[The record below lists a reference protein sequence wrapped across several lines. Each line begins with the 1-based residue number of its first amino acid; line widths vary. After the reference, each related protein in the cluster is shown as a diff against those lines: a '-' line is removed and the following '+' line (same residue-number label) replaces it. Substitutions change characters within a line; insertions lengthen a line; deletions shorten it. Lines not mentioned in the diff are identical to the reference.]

1 MTARPRY
8 GVGAGADSLVLVS
21 VRDTDW
27 DGVRLHVVTGKGGT
41 GKTTVAA
48 ALALAL
54 ASNGKPVLLMEVE
67 GRQGIAQV
75 FDVPPLPFEERRV
88 AVAPANGERPG
99 GDVFALAVDPQ
110 SALIEYLEMFYNLR
124 QAGRAL
130 TKLGVLDFATTIAPG
145 LSDVLLTGKAAE
157 TVRRRSAGNPVY
169 GAVVMDA
176 PPTGRI
182 SRFLNVSSE
191 VSGLAKVG
199 PIRGH
204 ADTVQNVIRS
214 PLTAV
219 HFVTLLEEMPVQ
231 ETLDGI
237 AELREIGHGGIQP
250 GGIFVNMMRDAELAG
265 QEGTG
270 KATAGKA
277 TAGKATAGK
286 ATAGRATLGSK
297 TRDTHA
303 LEVALKAAGLGE
315 DSALA
320 ADLADELADEARTA
334 RSQRAQR
341 RLLDQAGQ
349 PCYELPLITDGID
362 LAALYRLAEAL
373 RDQGAA

>member
-1 MTARPRY
+1 M
-8 GVGAGADSLVLVS
+8 S

-67 GRQGIAQV
+67 GRQGIAQL
-75 FDVPPLPFEERRV
+75 FDVPPLPYEERRV
-88 AVAPANGERPG
+88 AVAPADDGRPG

-157 TVRRRSAGNPVY
+157 AVRRKSGGSPVY

-182 SRFLNVSSE
+182 SRFLNVTSE

-204 ADTVQNVIRS
+204 ADTVQSVIRS
-214 PLTAV
+214 PQTVV

-237 AELREIGHGGIQP
+237 AELSDVGRGGIAA
-250 GGIFVNMMRDAELAG
+250 GGIMVNMMRSLWPPEHRRASGAKPGRRSVRSASGGE
-265 QEGTG
+265 ERTPGT
-270 KATAGKA
+270 AH
-277 TAGKATAGK
+277 
-286 ATAGRATLGSK
+286 
-297 TRDTHA
+297 DTQV

-315 DSALA
+315 DHQLA
-320 ADLADELADEARTA
+320 ADLAAELAAEARA
-334 RSQRAQR
+334 AAMQRAQR
-341 RLLDQAGQ
+341 RRLDAAGQ
-349 PCYELPLITDGID
+349 PCYELPFISDGID
-362 LAALYRLAEAL
+362 LAALYRLAATL
-373 RDQGAA
+373 REQGAA

>member
-1 MTARPRY
+1 LAPHGSPQRRHGTVPA
-8 GVGAGADSLVLVS
+8 AGADSLNHVS

-54 ASNGKPVLLMEVE
+54 ASNGRPVLLMEVE

-75 FDVPPLPFEERRV
+75 FDVPPLPYEERRV
-88 AVAPANGERPG
+88 AVAPADDGRPG

-124 QAGRAL
+124 QAGKAL
-130 TKLGVLDFATTIAPG
+130 TKLGVVDFATTIAPG

-157 TVRRRSAGNPVY
+157 ATRRKSSGRFVY

-182 SRFLNVSSE
+182 SRFLNISSE

-204 ADTVQNVIRS
+204 ADTVQSVIRS
-214 PLTAV
+214 PQTAV

-237 AELREIGHGGIQP
+237 AELRDVGHGGIQP
-250 GGIFVNMMRDAELAG
+250 GGIVVNMMRDAELTGRQGAG
-265 QEGTG
+265 
-270 KATAGKA
+270 AAGKIS
-277 TAGKATAGK
+277 
-286 ATAGRATLGSK
+286 LGSK

-303 LEVALKAAGLGE
+303 LELALKAAGLGD
-315 DSALA
+315 DSELA

-341 RLLDQAGQ
+341 RQLDEAGQ
-349 PCYELPLITDGID
+349 PCYDLPLIKDGID
-362 LAALYRLAEAL
+362 LAALYRLAQAL
-373 RDQGAA
+373 REQGAA

>member
-1 MTARPRY
+1 M
-8 GVGAGADSLVLVS
+8 VVS

-54 ASNGKPVLLMEVE
+54 ACDGRRVLLMEVE
-67 GRQGIAQV
+67 GRQGIAQL
-75 FDVPPLPFEERRV
+75 FDVPPLPYEERRV
-88 AVAPANGERPG
+88 AVAPAQDGRPG

-110 SALIEYLEMFYNLR
+110 SAMIDYLEMFYNLR

-157 TVRRRSAGNPVY
+157 AVRRKSGGSPVY

-182 SRFLNVSSE
+182 GRFLNVTSE

-214 PLTAV
+214 PQTVV

-237 AELREIGHGGIQP
+237 AELREISGGEIRP
-250 GGIFVNMMRDAELAG
+250 GGIFVNMTRPGAAELADRG
-265 QEGTG
+265 DGDRQ
-270 KATAGKA
+270 A
-277 TAGKATAGK
+277 
-286 ATAGRATLGSK
+286 
-297 TRDTHA
+297 DA
-303 LEVALKAAGLGE
+303 LSVALKAAGLG
-315 DSALA
+315 DDPDLA
-320 ADLADELADEARTA
+320 ADLAAELADEERTA
-334 RSQRAQR
+334 RAQQAQR
-341 RLLDQAGQ
+341 RLLDAPGQ
-349 PCYELPLITDGID
+349 PCYELPLISDGID
-362 LAALYRLAEAL
+362 LAALYRLAAEL
-373 RDQGAA
+373 RGQGAA

>member
-1 MTARPRY
+1 MR
-8 GVGAGADSLVLVS
+8 VS

-54 ASNGKPVLLMEVE
+54 ASSGKPVLLMEVE
-67 GRQGIAQV
+67 GRQGIAQL
-75 FDVPPLPFEERRV
+75 FDVPPLPYEERRV
-88 AVAPANGERPG
+88 AVSPADRERPG

-110 SALIEYLEMFYNLR
+110 SALIEYLEMFYNLK

-130 TKLGVLDFATTIAPG
+130 TRLGVVDFATTIAPG

-157 TVRRRSAGNPVY
+157 AVRRKSGGSSVY

-182 SRFLNVSSE
+182 SRFLNVTSE

-237 AELREIGHGGIQP
+237 AELRETGNGGMQA
-250 GGIFVNMMRDAELAG
+250 GGIFVNMMRETELAG
-265 QEGTG
+265 H
-270 KATAGKA
+270 KPHA
-277 TAGKATAGK
+277 
-286 ATAGRATLGSK
+286 RATLGSK
-297 TRDTHA
+297 TRDADA
-303 LEVALKAAGLGE
+303 LGIALKAAGLGE
-315 DSALA
+315 DGALA

-334 RSQRAQR
+334 RAQRAQR

-362 LAALYRLAEAL
+362 LAALYKLSEAL

>member
-1 MTARPRY
+1 MH
-8 GVGAGADSLVLVS
+8 VS

-75 FDVPPLPFEERRV
+75 FDVPPLPYEERRV
-88 AVAPANGERPG
+88 AVAPAADGRPG

-110 SALIEYLEMFYNLR
+110 SALLEYLEMFYNMR

-130 TKLGVLDFATTIAPG
+130 TRLGVVDFATTIAPG
-145 LSDVLLTGKAAE
+145 LGDVLLTGKAAE
-157 TVRRRSAGNPVY
+157 AVRRKTDGSQAY
-169 GAVVMDA
+169 AAVVMDA

-182 SRFLNVSSE
+182 SRFLNISSE
-191 VSGLAKVG
+191 VSGLARVG
-199 PIRGH
+199 PIRNH
-204 ADTVQNVIRS
+204 ADTVQKVIRS
-214 PLTAV
+214 AQTVV

-237 AELREIGHGGIQP
+237 AELRDIAGGGIQP
-250 GGIFVNMMRDAELAG
+250 GGIMVNMVRPSWPLSL
-265 QEGTG
+265 
-270 KATAGKA
+270 
-277 TAGKATAGK
+277 
-286 ATAGRATLGSK
+286 GRSGRPGSEEA
-297 TRDTHA
+297 DTSA
-303 LEVALKAAGLGE
+303 LQIALKAVGLG
-315 DSALA
+315 DDASLAFDLA
-320 ADLADELADEARTA
+320 AELADEARTEQTQGA
-334 RSQRAQR
+334 RRKQ
-341 RLLDQAGQ
+341 LDKAGQ

-362 LAALYRLAEAL
+362 LAALYRLAAAL
-373 RDQGAA
+373 REQGAA